1 MVTELGPL
9 LFFMLKYIKAGVA
22 DLAIQK
28 KKGSG
33 SDRRNKPDPDQNQID
48 SIYLQTLL

>member
-28 KKGSG
+28 KK
-33 SDRRNKPDPDQNQID
+33 DPDLTGEINRIR
-48 SIYLQTLL
+48 IKIK